1 MNNIFNKK
9 IIVIGDSILDINHY
23 CNIYRN
29 AAEANIPVYNIY
41 NTEYLLGG
49 AANVANN
56 LNNLTNNIIFLSV
69 IGDDFFGNKITT
81 MLESNKIHN
90 KLFIDSS
97 RSTTQKNRLFYNNC
111 IVNRHDIEN
120 TEEISETI
128 QNNIFEYICSLS
140 YIDAI
145 VISDYGNGVIS
156 SSFCKKIIDY
166 SNNLNILTF
175 IDPKIKNN
183 EKYEKYE
190 KYKNCFCF
198 KPNLSEGSIISN
210 SNDIKSILS
219 FIKNNILC
227 ENVIL
232 TCSKDGM
239 YLNNIKNHIQHSK
252 KVDVVDVTGCGDT
265 VLCVIVY
272 MYLLD
277 NDMMKACNIA
287 NFVSGKAVGVI
298 GNYQISL
305 NDINDAIKNIELEN
319 KIIYDNEIERIKN
332 IGSLDNVVFTN
343 GCFDII
349 HSAHIKLLK
358 YAKSLGKILVLGL
371 NSDSSVKEIKG
382 EKRPINNEIE
392 RSQLLI
398 NIGWVD
404 FVIIFN
410 DNTPYSVLKNLKPD
424 ILVKGGDY
432 NVDQLVGK
440 EFVKE
445 VVLFDYIE
453 GSSTTNVINS
463 VFENN
468 KL

>member
-1 MNNIFNKK
+1 MNSIFDEN

-23 CNIYRN
+23 CNTFRN

-56 LNNLTNNIIFLSV
+56 LNNFTNNIIFLSV
-69 IGDDFFGNKITT
+69 IGDDYYGNKITN
-81 MLESNKIHN
+81 MLESKNICN

-97 RSTTQKNRLFYNNC
+97 RSTTQKNRLFYNNS

-128 QNNIFEYICSLS
+128 QNNIFDYICSLS
-140 YIDAI
+140 NISAI
-145 VISDYGNGVIS
+145 IISDYAKGVIAS
-156 SSFCKKIIDY
+156 SLCKKIIEY
-166 SNNLNILTF
+166 SNNSNIFTF
-175 IDPKIKNN
+175 VDPKIDD
-183 EKYEKYE
+183 YE

-210 SNDIKSILS
+210 SNDIESILS

-227 ENVIL
+227 ENVLL

-277 NDMMKACNIA
+277 NDMMKACKIA
-287 NFVSGKAVGVI
+287 NYIAGKAVGVM
-298 GNYQISL
+298 GNFQILL
-305 NDINDAIKNIELEN
+305 NDINDAIQNIELDN
-319 KIIYDNEIERIKN
+319 KIIYDNEIEKMKN
-332 IGSLDNVVFTN
+332 IGYLDNVVFTN

-358 YAKSLGKILVLGL
+358 YAKSLGKILVVGL

-410 DNTPYSVLKNLKPD
+410 DNTPYFVLENLKPD

-432 NVDQLVGK
+432 NIDQLVGK

-445 VVLFDYIE
+445 VVLFDYIK
-453 GSSTTNVINS
+453 GSSTTNIINS
-463 VFENN
+463 VFEKN

>member
-1 MNNIFNKK
+1 MNSIFDKK
-9 IIVIGDSILDINHY
+9 IVVIGDSILDINHY
-23 CNIYRN
+23 CNTFRN

-49 AANVANN
+49 ASNVANN
-56 LNNLTNNIIFLSV
+56 LNYFTNNIIFLSV
-69 IGDDFFGNKITT
+69 IGDDFAGNKITN
-81 MLESNKIHN
+81 MLESKNICN

-97 RSTTQKNRLFYNNC
+97 RSTTQKNRLFYNNY

-128 QNNIFEYICSLS
+128 QNNIFDYICSLS
-140 YIDAI
+140 NISAI
-145 VISDYGNGVIS
+145 IISDYAKGVIAS
-156 SSFCKKIIDY
+156 SLCKKIIEY
-166 SNNLNILTF
+166 SNNSNVFTF
-175 IDPKIKNN
+175 VDPKIND
-183 EKYEKYE
+183 YE

-210 SNDIKSILS
+210 SNDIESILS

-239 YLNNIKNHIQHSK
+239 YLNNINNHIQHSK

-277 NDMMKACNIA
+277 NDIMKACKISNFIA
-287 NFVSGKAVGVI
+287 GKAVGVI

-305 NDINDAIKNIELEN
+305 NDINDAIQNIELEN
-319 KIIYDNEIERIKN
+319 KIIYDNEIEKIKN

-358 YAKSLGKILVLGL
+358 YAKSLGKILVVGL
-371 NSDSSVKEIKG
+371 NSDSSVKKIKG

-404 FVIIFN
+404 FVIIFQ
-410 DNTPYSVLKNLKPD
+410 DNTPYFILENLKPD

-432 NVDQLVGK
+432 NVEQLVGK

-445 VVLFDYIE
+445 VVLFDYIKD
-453 GSSTTNVINS
+453 SSTTNIINS
-463 VFENN
+463 VFEKN